1 MRNYQ
6 LIPMRASRLISISLF
21 NQLPKI
27 KRLYKEQMLTKRQY
41 KELVLR
47 TILTQSHVVQHKTA
61 LQNST
66 KVTIFVV

>member
-47 TILTQSHVVQHKTA
+47 TILTQSHVVEHKNT
-61 LQNST
+61 ST
-66 KVTIFVV
+66 TKRD

>member
-6 LIPMRASRLISISLF
+6 LIPMLASRLISISLF

-47 TILTQSHVVQHKTA
+47 TILTKSHVLEHKNT
-61 LQNST
+61 ST
-66 KVTIFVV
+66 TRRD

>member
-21 NQLPKI
+21 KQLPKI

-41 KELVLR
+41 KELVLK
-47 TILTQSHVVQHKTA
+47 TLLTLSYVAQHTFR
-61 LQNST
+61 ST
-66 KVTIFVV
+66 KLNKE

>member
-1 MRNYQ
+1 MNNK
-6 LIPMRASRLISISLF
+6 LIQMQDSRLISTSLF

-47 TILTQSHVVQHKTA
+47 TILILSHVAQHTFR
-61 LQNST
+61 ST
-66 KVTIFVV
+66 KLNKE